1 MDLLEKCRSNIF
13 KSAVLLFRDGVR
25 NHAPPP
31 SPFPE
36 VSYLKMEDLY
46 PVLKLGS
53 LKCSHG
59 IKFSMFPSKQCS
71 YYRVDEEY

>member
-1 MDLLEKCRSNIF
+1 MDLLEKCRSNIC

-53 LKCSHG
+53 L
-59 IKFSMFPSKQCS
+59 
-71 YYRVDEEY
+71 